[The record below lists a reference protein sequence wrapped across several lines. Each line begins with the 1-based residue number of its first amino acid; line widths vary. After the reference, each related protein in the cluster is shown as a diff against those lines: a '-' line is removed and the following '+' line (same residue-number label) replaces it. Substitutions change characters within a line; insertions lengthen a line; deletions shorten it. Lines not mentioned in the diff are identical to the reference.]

1 MSSINNEISII
12 NEGKSNIASSLIAKF
27 GVPKK
32 NLLNDDGSLK
42 RLSEWNLDGVSQYWA
57 DQKVSSASNIETTPQ
72 VAKIGINTGISS
84 NANTVLNVKGDSIL
98 TGNITITGNIIND
111 GITAKLSSFLRIDG
125 SNGTGTG
132 VSALINKLSTGTAAP
147 VDADYYI
154 CQSAGGGTTDTIY
167 YRRPMSALW
176 RWIYPKTISTSES
189 VSNGGVTISPGS
201 SNEINFGSSTGDL
214 FFGYR
219 KVGNSKI
226 PTNYIFGDRGGT
238 ATVTSKGFCKTG
250 STDEYLLT
258 GGGGHIAKSS
268 FLTNSDLLEANL
280 GWGGKNFYSSFGPLD
295 AALVPD
301 LGANRFAFAKP
312 EGITI
317 EYSKDGGSTWLN
329 YNASNSQKLALT
341 TNIGTALCIS
351 GSPSVQATVNNQLR
365 IIFDTSK
372 CNIYTQ
378 LNKFVIYIST
388 NGSQQC
394 TVSIYKAFQSTP
406 NDYKVVTED
415 VSIGGWS
422 GYNVINVP
430 EFITYGNS
438 PANQNGRI
446 KFVFKIK
453 AQSGNYNGLSILS
466 IMGFGGVGWTTPS
479 TLAKTGCLYQIDTNQ
494 SAIFPGVVSAKA
506 FYYAPNPSADYILT
520 ANGEAVTKKSLVE
533 GYATETYVNNKIG
546 ELAFHDTTDTAGAL
560 NSTSK
565 LFIIGAKTQ
574 SDSPIT
580 FTNSSCYI
588 GTDSCLYS
596 NSKKVLTSSDL
607 TNYPIRTSITTLY
620 PDTFNTLTFSS
631 LDSNFIYYG
640 AVRNNTLGITN
651 LVDTDKSSVY
661 WVGDSDSDGG
671 PSYGALFSIC
681 SDESFRIKYKSI
693 SDNMW
698 SGWKKILTED
708 SSILNTFNKEA
719 YLQWGGK
726 NQVNSSS
733 PIDFTLN
740 PFLSGNKL
748 AALTR
753 SEFTLY
759 REISTDGTTWAWA
772 KVDADINKQLFM
784 GDTDYQSQNLT
795 TGGYLQT
802 QADQASTGR
811 RQVRI
816 SALYKK
822 ESNNYT
828 IFSLNKIILSMA
840 ASSYSG
846 TDYDYFKLECGK
858 NATKADG
865 TDATWTTIVR
875 WTPVRG
881 YPGFNTINFNK
892 ISIGTNSSDYNIIRF
907 TFKGGCSCAKILG
920 FGDYSNYW
928 RSNYIG
934 LYGRPYTIDHNGLTT
949 FMGGVSIPGN
959 LNVSGTTNLGTT
971 NLGTTV
977 IGTKSSTKGLTIHGN
992 IDATGWTKI
1001 GSTLN
1006 VSGKT
1011 TLGSSSTSADLQV
1024 YGSINA
1030 TNNITASAFYESSD
1044 KNLKED
1050 ITSISAI
1057 DLARDI
1063 QLKEF
1068 RFKADGIKRYGVIAQ
1083 DLLEEG
1089 LDNLVSTKNNHLTV
1103 DYISLLCLK
1112 IAQLEEEIKKI
1123 KMKLL

>member
-57 DQKVSSASNIETTPQ
+57 DQRVSSASNKETTPQ
-72 VAKIGINTGISS
+72 VAT
-84 NANTVLNVKGDSIL
+84 
-98 TGNITITGNIIND
+98 ITIGKENNLYRNEVLSDKSLSWEFPQGIDTDGNPDLYRDIL
-111 GITAKLSSFLRIDG
+111 KLSS
-125 SNGTGTG
+125 TG
-132 VSALINKLSTGTAAP
+132 VLTVFNNINISGRINNNNISAFLSSSSIASNTTSNTLIPTYKA
-147 VDADYYI
+147 VWDAV
-154 CQSAGGGTTDTIY
+154 TTRVPTT
-167 YRRPMSALW
+167 RTVNSKAL
-176 RWIYPKTISTSES
+176 
-189 VSNGGVTISPGS
+189 S
-201 SNEINFGSSTGDL
+201 SNITL
-214 FFGYR
+214 
-219 KVGNSKI
+219 
-226 PTNYIFGDRGGT
+226 
-238 ATVTSKGFCKTG
+238 TG
-250 STDEYLLT
+250 SD
-258 GGGGHIAKSS
+258 INVSS
-268 FLTNSDLLEANL
+268 
-280 GWGGKNFYSSFGPLD
+280 
-295 AALVPD
+295 
-301 LGANRFAFAKP
+301 
-312 EGITI
+312 
-317 EYSKDGGSTWLN
+317 
-329 YNASNSQKLALT
+329 SNS
-341 TNIGTALCIS
+341 
-351 GSPSVQATVNNQLR
+351 
-365 IIFDTSK
+365 
-372 CNIYTQ
+372 
-378 LNKFVIYIST
+378 
-388 NGSQQC
+388 
-394 TVSIYKAFQSTP
+394 
-406 NDYKVVTED
+406 
-415 VSIGGWS
+415 
-422 GYNVINVP
+422 
-430 EFITYGNS
+430 
-438 PANQNGRI
+438 
-446 KFVFKIK
+446 
-453 AQSGNYNGLSILS
+453 
-466 IMGFGGVGWTTPS
+466 
-479 TLAKTGCLYQIDTNQ
+479 
-494 SAIFPGVVSAKA
+494 
-506 FYYAPNPSADYILT
+506 
-520 ANGEAVTKKSLVE
+520 
-533 GYATETYVNNKIG
+533 NKI
-546 ELAFHDTTDTAGAL
+546 A
-560 NSTSK
+560 S
-565 LFIIGAKTQ
+565 
-574 SDSPIT
+574 
-580 FTNSSCYI
+580 
-588 GTDSCLYS
+588 
-596 NSKKVLTSSDL
+596 VL
-607 TNYPIRTSITTLY
+607 
-620 PDTFNTLTFSS
+620 
-631 LDSNFIYYG
+631 
-640 AVRNNTLGITN
+640 
-651 LVDTDKSSVY
+651 
-661 WVGDSDSDGG
+661 
-671 PSYGALFSIC
+671 
-681 SDESFRIKYKSI
+681 
-693 SDNMW
+693 
-698 SGWKKILTED
+698 
-708 SSILNTFNKEA
+708 NKEA

-726 NQVNSSS
+726 NQINSSS

-759 REISTDGTTWAWA
+759 REISTDGTSWAYA
-772 KVDADINKQLFM
+772 NVDADTNKQLFM
-784 GDTDYQSQNLT
+784 GDTGYQSQNLT

-802 QADQASTGR
+802 QANQASTGK

-822 ESNNYT
+822 EPNNYT
-828 IFSLNKIILSMA
+828 IFSLNKIILSMG
-840 ASSYSG
+840 ASSYTG

-865 TDATWTTIVR
+865 TDATWTTIVN

-881 YPGFNTINFNK
+881 YPGFNTINFNS

-920 FGDYSNYW
+920 FGDYANYW

-949 FMGGVSIPGN
+949 FMGGISIPGN
-959 LNVSGTTNLGTT
+959 LSASGTT

-977 IGTKSSTKGLTIHGN
+977 IGTNSSTKGLTIHGN

-1024 YGSINA
+1024 YGSIN
-1030 TNNITASAFYESSD
+1030 TTKNITASAFYESSD

>member
-1 MSSINNEISII
+1 MSSINNEINVI
-12 NEGKSNIASSLIAKF
+12 NEGKSNVASSLIAKF

-111 GITAKLSSFLRIDG
+111 GITAKLSSFLRVDG
-125 SNGTGTG
+125 SNGTGAG
-132 VSALINKLSTGTAAP
+132 VSALINKLSTGPSTP

-154 CQSAGGGTTDTIY
+154 SQSVGGGTTDTTY

-176 RWIYPKTISTSES
+176 KWIYPKTISTSES

-341 TNIGTALCIS
+341 TNIGTALYIS
-351 GSPSVQATVNNQLR
+351 GSSSVKATVNNQLR

-438 PANQNGRI
+438 PTNQNGRI

-494 SAIFPGVVSAKA
+494 SAIFPQTVSAKA
-506 FYYAPNPSADYILT
+506 FYYTPNPSADYVLT
-520 ANGEAVTKKSLVE
+520 ANGGAVSKKSLVE

-565 LFIIGAKTQ
+565 LFIIGARTQ
-574 SDSPIT
+574 SNSPIT

-607 TNYPIRTSITTLY
+607 TNYPTRTSITTLY
-620 PDTFNTLTFSS
+620 PDTFNIPLPAD
-631 LDSNFIYYG
+631 LGSNFVYYG
-640 AVRNNTLGITN
+640 QVLNDDIDLENIGG
-651 LVDTDKSSVY
+651 DDYSSIF
-661 WVGDSDSDGG
+661 WVGGNSNLGG
-671 PSYGALFSIC
+671 VSQGSLFAIC
-681 SDESFRIKYKSI
+681 SDGSFRIRMGNPI
-693 SDNMW
+693 DNYW
-698 SGWKKILTED
+698 EDWKKIITEG
-708 SSILNTFNKEA
+708 SPILKNFNKEA
-719 YLQWGGK
+719 YLEWGGK

-772 KVDADINKQLFM
+772 KVGDDTNKQLFM
-784 GDTDYQSQNLT
+784 GDTGYQSQNLT

-822 ESNNYT
+822 EPNNYT

-881 YPGFNTINFNK
+881 YPGFNTINFNR

-928 RSNYIG
+928 RGNYMV

-959 LNVSGTTNLGTT
+959 LNVSGTTNLGITI
-971 NLGTTV
+971 
-977 IGTKSSTKGLTIHGN
+977 IGTESSTKGLTIHGN

-1006 VSGKT
+1006 VAGET
-1011 TLGSSSTSADLQV
+1011 TIGSPDTSANLQV
-1024 YGSINA
+1024 HGSINA
-1030 TNNITASAFYESSD
+1030 TQNITASAFYESSD